1 MLRKLQET
9 NVFCRKSKMILRV
22 VETHRES
29 SESRHSWGKTQDVQ
43 CIKYVASKQTGELG
57 ILTWAKRDMDDQC

>member
-1 MLRKLQET
+1 
-9 NVFCRKSKMILRV
+9 MILRV

-29 SESRHSWGKTQDVQ
+29 SQSRHSWGKTQDVQ